1 MSDLIRSARRR
12 AGLSMADLAERLDV
26 SESAISQMEASERE
40 GTIRLT
46 TMTRALAALGH
57 DLLMTST
64 PSSAVSRYAPARI
77 AHDVAIALGRA
88 DKPTALR
95 LLTQSAEQLANHR
108 AKFDRDEIEAP
119 PAPLPDLAWDAFA
132 RTLYR
137 RSLGPSAPP
146 WTKAT
151 RLPHPT
157 YLFDE
162 PSLRGRADR
171 APDPEMK
178 RLNILVDSRSFSRA

>member
-12 AGLSMADLAERLDV
+12 ADLSMADLAERLDV

-46 TMTRALAALGH
+46 TLTRALAALGH

-64 PSSAVSRYAPARI
+64 PRSAVSRYAPARI
-77 AHDVAIALGRA
+77 AHDVAIALRRG
-88 DKPTALR
+88 DKPLAMR
-95 LLTQSAEQLANHR
+95 LLTQSAEQLRTNR
-108 AKFDRDEIEAP
+108 ALFDRDEIQAP
-119 PAPLPDLAWDAFA
+119 PAHLPDPAWDAFA

-137 RSLGPSAPP
+137 RSLGTGAPA
-146 WTKAT
+146 WTKAE
-151 RLPHPT
+151 RLRHPT
-157 YLFDE
+157 YLLDE